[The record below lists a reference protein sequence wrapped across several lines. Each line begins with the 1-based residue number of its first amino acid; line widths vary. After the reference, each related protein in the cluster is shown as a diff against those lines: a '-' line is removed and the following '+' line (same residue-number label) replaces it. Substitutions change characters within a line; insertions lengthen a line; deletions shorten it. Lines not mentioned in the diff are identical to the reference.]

1 MTVNDFQ
8 TGCPSNA
15 HICSMNMK
23 GANHCVMSAKGIEI
37 VDGKPGPKSIVWNK
51 YGKAYSRVRTRQ
63 TQNWTKGIF
72 FQGFVY
78 ERDEQFDLKV
88 PKHENK

>member
-8 TGCPSNA
+8 TGCPQNA
-15 HICSMNMK
+15 HITSMNMK
-23 GANHCVMSAKGIEI
+23 GANHTVMSAKGYNIEN
-37 VDGKPGPKSIVWNK
+37 GEPGLKAIVWNK

-78 ERDEQFDLKV
+78 ERDEQFDLTL
-88 PKHENK
+88 PKHEDK

>member
-15 HICSMNMK
+15 HITSMNMK
-23 GANHCVMSAKGIEI
+23 GVNHCVMSAKGYNI
-37 VDGKPGPKSIVWNK
+37 VEGKPGTKAIVWNK
-51 YGKAYSRVRTRQ
+51 YGKAYSRVRTKQ
-63 TQNWTKGIF
+63 TQNWTKGVF
-72 FQGFVY
+72 FQGFIY